1 MLSARD
7 ANRRRTTL
15 KQSTAAG
22 HAMQQQVIGNGTAT
36 TGSSQAGQLAGV
48 ANGSAGSIQQQQEQ
62 ANGPVRDGAA
72 GADSSSQGLQQQ
84 AWPDHLAPG
93 AAAGSA
99 AAAVS
104 VRSSINKGSALFKGS
119 EREAAVNS

>member
-1 MLSARD
+1 
-7 ANRRRTTL
+7 
-15 KQSTAAG
+15 
-22 HAMQQQVIGNGTAT
+22 MQQQVIGNGTAT